1 MLTCI
6 LQAPTPEWCP
16 LKYKPILPKDIFP
29 SQFLLCPLANTWC
42 LRKGM
47 RQSVIPKRS
56 SQIMFVWMVSLQ
68 PIYRL
73 FLRMKSIRLSDIYTI
88 QRFFSDIVRWN
99 QIRKID
105 QLERVVK
112 YTFNNVGNTFSA
124 KSNSIFWSIHTSQS
138 ICLPYLELRLETQY
152 ENWTLCTLMLS
163 ICNKRII
170 VLILML
176 RICHWCLALRAV

>member
-1 MLTCI
+1 
-6 LQAPTPEWCP
+6 
-16 LKYKPILPKDIFP
+16 
-29 SQFLLCPLANTWC
+29 
-42 LRKGM
+42 
-47 RQSVIPKRS
+47 
-56 SQIMFVWMVSLQ
+56 MFVWMVSLQ

-124 KSNSIFWSIHTSQS
+124 KSNSIF
-138 ICLPYLELRLETQY
+138 
-152 ENWTLCTLMLS
+152 
-163 ICNKRII
+163 
-170 VLILML
+170 
-176 RICHWCLALRAV
+176 